1 MIKGSRS
8 DRERALKIVYQK
20 NKNLVFSYI
29 LKNSGSLDQAKDVY
43 QETII
48 AYYENVKADKFKA
61 ESSMATYIYS
71 IAKFKW
77 LNQIKKN
84 NTRNAHHDKIET
96 ETFHHGH
103 LVTIID
109 EERKQGILDV
119 LSELGDGCKNLL
131 IESIYNNA
139 SMKEIVQQ
147 GDYSSEQI
155 VRNKKYKC
163 IQKLKKLILANPA
176 LMNKLKAYD

>member
-8 DRERALKIVYQK
+8 DRERSLKVIYQT
-20 NKNLVFSYI
+20 NKNLVYSYI
-29 LKNSGSLDQAKDVY
+29 LKNSGSLEQAKDIY

-48 AYYENVKADKFKA
+48 AFYENVKNDKFKA

-84 NTRNAHHDKIET
+84 NTRNAHHHKIET

-103 LVTIID
+103 LATIID
-109 EERKQGILDV
+109 EEKRQGVLEV
-119 LSELGDGCKNLL
+119 LSELGEDCKSLL
-131 IESIYNNA
+131 IEIIYNNA
-139 SMKEIVQQ
+139 SMKEVAES
-147 GDYSSEQI
+147 GKYSSEQI

-163 IQKLKKLILANPA
+163 IQKLKELIVANPA
-176 LMNKLKAYD
+176 LMKILKAYD